1 MSCHL
6 FKLSIFILPS
16 TNGKM
21 KKTVLIFFLHFLF
34 TLIIFSQPSR
44 RNLQPTD
51 IYKIKA
57 VGEGQISPDG
67 KWVAYTV
74 TTIDSAKD
82 RRNTDIWMTSWDGNE
97 TIQLTNSPDGESN
110 PKWSPDNKY
119 LSFTS
124 SREGSSNQIYL
135 LNRMGGEAQR
145 LTSVKGELN
154 DYAWSPDA
162 TTLLLTMKDAKDTAS
177 KMNKP
182 MVINRYQFKQDV
194 EGYRYDTRKTHLYLF
209 TIKDKKLDTL
219 TRGNFDESN
228 ARWNPAG
235 TQIAFVSNH
244 SPDPDKNENTDIFI
258 IDAKP
263 GSAEK
268 QMTSWKGY
276 DTNPQWSPDG
286 TKISYH
292 RSSTDDNFIMY
303 DQSILAVLNV
313 KEGTSTLIS
322 KSLDRP
328 ISFHRWSKDTNS
340 IAVIIAD
347 DGIRR
352 LASYNLS
359 TGTLTPIQ
367 AGNKVFQSIERHP
380 DGHWLASVSD
390 PVNPTELYT
399 LEKNNLKK
407 ITRTNEEFTNQIQFA
422 TVEKVSSKSKDGN
435 IVSNL
440 LFTPPGQTKSNL
452 PSVFFIHGGPVAQ
465 DEFSFD
471 ITRQILAAQGYAVVA
486 VNYRGSSGRG
496 LDYCKSIFADW
507 GNKEVLDIQGAAN
520 HLITQ
525 KIIDSTRMGIG
536 GWSYGGILTDY
547 TIAKDTRFKSAVSG
561 AGSAMQ
567 LSLYGVDQY
576 ILQFDNELGQPWK
589 DNNYQKYLKLSYPFL
604 NADKIKTPTLFMTG
618 EKDFNVP
625 AVGSEQMYQALKS
638 IGTPT
643 ELIIYPGQFHGITVP
658 SYQVDRLNRYIGWF
672 DKYLKLKS

>member
-1 MSCHL
+1 MKKLSLYFL
-6 FKLSIFILPS
+6 FLLFSLSIF
-16 TNGKM
+16 
-21 KKTVLIFFLHFLF
+21 
-34 TLIIFSQPSR
+34 SQSDK
-44 RNLQPTD
+44 RNLLPTD
-51 IYKIKA
+51 IYKIKS
-57 VGEGQISPDG
+57 VGDGQISPDG
-67 KWVAYTV
+67 KWVAYTI

-82 RRNTDIWMTSWDGNE
+82 KRNTDIWMTSWDGNE
-97 TIQLTNSPDGESN
+97 TIQLTHSPDVESN

-124 SREGSSNQIYL
+124 SREGSSNQIFL
-135 LNRMGGEAQR
+135 LNRMGGEAQK

-162 TTLLLTMKDAKDTAS
+162 STLLLTMKDAEDTAS
-177 KMNKP
+177 KKNKP
-182 MVINRYQFKQDV
+182 MVINRYHFKQDV
-194 EGYRYDTRKTHLYLF
+194 EGYRYDTRKTHLYLY

-219 TRGNFDESN
+219 TRGNYDESN
-228 ARWNPAG
+228 ARWNPSG

-244 SPDPDKNENTDIFI
+244 TSDPDKNENTDIFI

-263 GSAEK
+263 GSTEK
-268 QMTSWKGY
+268 QMTTWKGY
-276 DTNPQWSPDG
+276 DANPQWSPDG

-292 RSSTDDNFIMY
+292 RSTTDENFIMY
-303 DQSILAVLNV
+303 DQSILSVLNV
-313 KEGTSTLIS
+313 KDGSSTLIS

-328 ISFHRWSKDTNS
+328 VSFHRWAKDGNS
-340 IAVIIAD
+340 IAVIVAD
-347 DGIRR
+347 DGIRK
-352 LASYNLS
+352 LSSYDLT
-359 TGTLTPIQ
+359 TGALTSIQ
-367 AGNKVFQSIERHP
+367 SGNKVFQSIERHP
-380 DGHWLASVSD
+380 DGHWLASVTD
-390 PVNPTELYT
+390 PNNPTELYT
-399 LEKNNLKK
+399 LENNALKK
-407 ITRTNEEFTNQIQFA
+407 ITKTNDEFINQIHFA
-422 TVEKVSSKSKDGN
+422 TVEKISSKSKDGN
-435 IVSNL
+435 MVTNL
-440 LFTPPGQTKSNL
+440 LFTPPGKTKSNL
-452 PSVFFIHGGPVAQ
+452 PAIFFIHGGPVAQ

-496 LDYCKSIFADW
+496 LDYCKSIYADW

-520 HLITQ
+520 HLISQ
-525 KIIDSTRMGIG
+525 KIIDSTKMGIG

-547 TIAKDTRFKSAVSG
+547 TIAKDSRFKSAVSG

-625 AVGSEQMYQALKS
+625 AIGSEQMYQALKS

-658 SYQVDRLNRYIGWF
+658 SYQVDRLNRYISWF

>member
-1 MSCHL
+1 
-6 FKLSIFILPS
+6 
-16 TNGKM
+16 
-21 KKTVLIFFLHFLF
+21 
-34 TLIIFSQPSR
+34 
-44 RNLQPTD
+44 
-51 IYKIKA
+51 
-57 VGEGQISPDG
+57 
-67 KWVAYTV
+67 
-74 TTIDSAKD
+74 
-82 RRNTDIWMTSWDGNE
+82 
-97 TIQLTNSPDGESN
+97 
-110 PKWSPDNKY
+110 
-119 LSFTS
+119 
-124 SREGSSNQIYL
+124 
-135 LNRMGGEAQR
+135 
-145 LTSVKGELN
+145 
-154 DYAWSPDA
+154 
-162 TTLLLTMKDAKDTAS
+162 MKDAEDTTS
-177 KMNKP
+177 KKNKP

-219 TRGNFDESN
+219 TRGNYNESN

-235 TQIAFVSNH
+235 TQIAFVSNYT
-244 SPDPDKNENTDIFI
+244 PDPDKNENSDLFI

-263 GSAEK
+263 GSTEK
-268 QMTSWKGY
+268 QLTTWKGY

-286 TKISYH
+286 SKISYH
-292 RSSTDDNFIMY
+292 RSTSEDNFIMY
-303 DQSILAVLNV
+303 DQTILAVLNV
-313 KEGTSTLIS
+313 KEGTTSLIS

-328 ISFHRWSKDTNS
+328 ISFHRWAKDGNS

-347 DGIRR
+347 DCVRK
-352 LASYNLS
+352 LASYNLN
-359 TGTLTPIQ
+359 TGALTTIQ
-367 AGNKVFQSIERHP
+367 SGNKAFQSIERHP
-380 DGHWLASVSD
+380 EGHWLASLSD
-390 PVNPTELYT
+390 PNTPSELYT
-399 LEKNNLKK
+399 LENNSLKK
-407 ITRTNEEFTNQIQFA
+407 ITTANDEFINQIQFA
-422 TVEKVSSKSKDGN
+422 SVEKITSKSKDGN

-440 LFTPPGQTKSNL
+440 LFTPPGTTKTNL
-452 PSVFFIHGGPVAQ
+452 PSIFFIHGGPVGQ

-471 ITRQILAAQGYAVVA
+471 ITRQVLAAQGYAVVA

-496 LDYCKSIFADW
+496 LDYCKSIYADW

-520 HLITQ
+520 HLINQ

-643 ELIIYPGQFHGITVP
+643 ELVIYPGQFHGITVP
-658 SYQVDRLNRYIGWF
+658 SFQVDRLNRYIGWF
-672 DKYLKLKS
+672 DKYLKVKS